1 MPDKMQMELYFYN
14 ECGFSQRVLNTIT
27 NLRIS
32 DRIIRK
38 NIRENIDYEKELVG
52 LCGDKTVP
60 TLVVD
65 GKPMRGS
72 EEISRFL
79 VDRFL
84 D

>member
-1 MPDKMQMELYFYN
+1 MPGKMQMELYFYN
-14 ECGFSQRVLNTIT
+14 ECGFSQRVLNIIA
-27 NLRIS
+27 NLRIG
-32 DRIIRK
+32 DRIVRK
-38 NIRENIDYEKELVG
+38 NIREKIDYERELVD

-72 EEISRFL
+72 EEINRFL